1 LANTDPYAPITLKL
15 NQFIIST
22 ARSDAPTCCVDAA
35 LKSAR
40 NNKYFASPRSP
51 LGTSFASS
59 PRALAFLF
67 SSTTTVATINLLTP
81 SRPQKPVDNSIQPPL
96 GCKMQRSNSQRSGG
110 LNRSGSHRDQ
120 KKVHPQELGA
130 PTQAK
135 QATSFYLV
143 VCGATK
149 AKDHWIFSDFMGYC
163 FLLKQKGVGGDFL
176 NCLDLD
182 QCFGELS
189 LENVSTIAFGQL
201 KDKTAP
207 LLRYPRFQ
215 HFNQEYFFKQIDPKL
230 ILGEVAAWVKEK
242 AGIAVPSDVIN
253 IIIECH
259 GSESGLRV
267 GANQLT
273 PEDSKK
279 MCEKFVQ
286 GVQVNFITGACY
298 SGVFTEA
305 IGNDG
310 QKNRWITAS
319 SSATSTATA
328 YMRSPSNRT
337 RNSRFSQ
344 AFVQSLSRIV
354 IPGIHQVPQLTI
366 SDHNKFMKEV
376 TYRSISGST
385 PDNLAENQ
393 YQSYIEPDDLT
404 QLVEQIVF
412 REKIDVL
419 YDPAITSSR
428 RRIEYPSLDNKV
440 LPVFLERF
448 DTSKPKNLE
457 PEKVKNELRMI
468 IAAEKKHCDPN
479 EYLPSF
485 EVGVFDD
492 WWYDDDRPYNYGEVL
507 KLFYWRGRIQNAVK
521 DVFHTLLSRG
531 LISAVGLTQPISL
544 GASNKE
550 VADLT
555 ALLLCFKGVTSS
567 TTRTA
572 SSPYGLEF
580 EDPVHWLSI
589 VILRGFEA
597 PIHDI
602 LDTIMMSKFLGEL
615 DEEAFQKYV
624 DDKPY
629 ASSYVMKG
637 YTLDPNVCLGKPKPH
652 KGCAW
657 GFWLPYQLQTNDLSV
672 VAEEFDEGRK
682 RFNAIEKCF
691 RDWFGLKQEELVLE
705 EEQAEYFEKFPE
717 REPGFRFSGF
727 QYPSPESSES

>member
-1 LANTDPYAPITLKL
+1 
-15 NQFIIST
+15 
-22 ARSDAPTCCVDAA
+22 
-35 LKSAR
+35 
-40 NNKYFASPRSP
+40 
-51 LGTSFASS
+51 
-59 PRALAFLF
+59 
-67 SSTTTVATINLLTP
+67 
-81 SRPQKPVDNSIQPPL
+81 
-96 GCKMQRSNSQRSGG
+96 MQRSNSQRGGG
-110 LNRSGSHRDQ
+110 LNRSRSHRDK
-120 KKVHPQELGA
+120 KKVYPQELAA
-130 PTQAK
+130 PAQAK

-143 VCGATK
+143 VCGATE
-149 AKDHWIFSDFMGYC
+149 ATDHWIFSDFMGFC

-182 QCFGELS
+182 QCFGLLS

-201 KDKTAP
+201 KDKKAP
-207 LLRYPRFQ
+207 LLRYSRFQ
-215 HFNQEYFFKQIDPKL
+215 YVNREYFFKQIDPEL

-242 AGIAVPSDVIN
+242 AGIAVPGDVIN

-259 GSESGLRV
+259 GSEKGLRV
-267 GANQLT
+267 GANRLT

-286 GVQVNFITGACY
+286 GVQVNFITGACH

-305 IGNDG
+305 IGNDS
-310 QKNRWITAS
+310 QKNRWIVAS
-319 SSATSTATA
+319 SSAVSTATA
-328 YMRSPSNRT
+328 YARSLSNRT

-354 IPGIHQVPQLTI
+354 IPGIHHVPQLTI
-366 SDHNKFMKEV
+366 TDHNKFMKEE
-376 TYRSISGST
+376 TYRSISGSA
-385 PDNLAENQ
+385 PNDPAKNQ

-428 RRIEYPSLDNKV
+428 RRIEYPTLDNKI

-448 DTSKPKNLE
+448 DTSKPKHPE

-468 IAAEKKHCDPN
+468 IAEEKKHCDPN

-485 EVGVFDD
+485 EVGVFED
-492 WWYDDDRPYNYGEVL
+492 WWYKEDTPYHYGEVL

-531 LISAVGLTQPISL
+531 LISAAGLTQPISL
-544 GASNKE
+544 GAYNKE
-550 VADLT
+550 ATHLAV
-555 ALLLCFKGVTSS
+555 LLSCFKGATGRM
-567 TTRTA
+567 THTA
-572 SSPYGLEF
+572 NCSYGLYF
-580 EDPVHWLSI
+580 EDPIDWLSI

-615 DEEAFQKYV
+615 DEEAFQKCV
-624 DDKPY
+624 DDTPY
-629 ASSYVMKG
+629 ALMKE
-637 YTLDPNVCLGKPKPH
+637 YTPNPSVCLGKPKPH
-652 KGCAW
+652 KECAW

-672 VAEEFDEGRK
+672 VAEEFDAGRK

-717 REPGFRFSGF
+717 REPGYRFSGF
-727 QYPSPESSES
+727 HYPSPESSES